1 MPRAR
6 LENVIEY
13 LRGTENRY
21 LIGGQ
26 GEDAHSFAP
35 DSAEWFVWL
44 DELSS
49 FHFTGKHGHFTA
61 RQEHKPGGEGF
72 WYAYL
77 KAHGRLHKR
86 YLGTTNKLTLSCL
99 EQTAER
105 LHEEAV
111 CNLPED
117 EVLINR
123 SRKPRPSTQALIV
136 GPLTFQWEDGI
147 LTVKTPTERHFLN
160 RLQTAEL
167 LGYLYDQRG
176 ALLNKLK

>member
-6 LENVIEY
+6 LEHVVQH

-21 LIGGQ
+21 LIFTGG
-26 GEDAHSFAP
+26 DAHQFAP
-35 DSAEWFVWL
+35 GSAEWFAWL
-44 DELSS
+44 DTLSS
-49 FHFTGKHGHFTA
+49 FHFTGKHGHLTA
-61 RQEHKPGGEGF
+61 RQERKSSGEGF

-77 KAHGRLHKR
+77 KAHGQLHKR
-86 YLGTTNKLTLSCL
+86 YLGTTDKLTLSLL
-99 EQTAER
+99 EQTAET
-105 LHEEAV
+105 LHEGAV

-117 EVLINR
+117 ELLITR
-123 SRKPRPSTQALIV
+123 PRMPPPSTQGLIV